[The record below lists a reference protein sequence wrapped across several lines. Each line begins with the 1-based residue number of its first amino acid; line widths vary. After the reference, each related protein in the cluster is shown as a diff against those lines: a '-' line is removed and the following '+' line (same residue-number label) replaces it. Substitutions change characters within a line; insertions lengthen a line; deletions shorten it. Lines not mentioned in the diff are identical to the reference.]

1 MKLNN
6 SLIASTLFAGLFAT
20 MATTSFADGIKVGD
34 LTIEHPAIRAT
45 VPGQKV
51 AGGFMMIKNN
61 GKTADRLVSGSAS
74 FSQKVEIH
82 EMAVINEIMRM
93 RELDKGL
100 EIPAGGSVHLKP
112 GGYHVMFIKLKERMM
127 EGETRKAELVF
138 EKAGK
143 VTVEF
148 SVQSIAKTMSH
159 GKMDHS
165 KMKMKDGKMMDGKMK
180 KPSN

>member
-1 MKLNN
+1 MKLNKAF
-6 SLIASTLFAGLFAT
+6 ITSTLYAGLFAT
-20 MATTSFADGIKVGD
+20 LSTAAFAGDIKVGD

-45 VPGQKV
+45 VPGAKV

-61 GKTADRLVSGSAS
+61 GKTADRLVSGSAD
-74 FSQKVEIH
+74 FTQKVEIH
-82 EMAVINEIMRM
+82 EMKVVDEIMRM
-93 RELDKGL
+93 RELKEGL

-112 GGYHVMFIKLKERMM
+112 GGYHVMFIKLKERML
-127 EGETRKAELVF
+127 EGEMRKAELVF

-143 VTVEF
+143 VTIEF
-148 SVQSIAKTMSH
+148 SVQSIAKTMQH

-165 KMKMKDGKMMDGKMK
+165 KMKMKDGKMK

>member
-1 MKLNN
+1 MKLNK
-6 SLIASTLFAGLFAT
+6 TLLAGALFAT
-20 MATTSFADGIKVGD
+20 MATASFAGDIKVGD
-34 LTIEHPAIRAT
+34 LTIANPAIRAT

-51 AGGFMMIKNN
+51 AGGFMMITNT
-61 GKTADRLVSGSAS
+61 GKTADRLVGGSAD
-74 FSQKVEIH
+74 FSKKVEIH
-82 EMAVINEIMRM
+82 EMKVVDEIMRM
-93 RELDKGL
+93 RELEKGL

-127 EGETRKAELVF
+127 EGEMRKAELVF

-159 GKMDHS
+159 GKMD
-165 KMKMKDGKMMDGKMK
+165 DGKMMDGKMK